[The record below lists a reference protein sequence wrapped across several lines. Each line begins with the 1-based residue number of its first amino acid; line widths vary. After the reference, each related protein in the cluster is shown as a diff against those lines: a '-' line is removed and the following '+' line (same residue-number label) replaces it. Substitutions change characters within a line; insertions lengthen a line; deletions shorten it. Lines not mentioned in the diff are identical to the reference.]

1 MTTTYDWPTSFGV
14 NRFELRISHN
24 TRAFITPYGSTSQ
37 VLNYTG
43 ERWCGM
49 IGLTLGNS
57 RTQGGA
63 QEAFF
68 DRLYG
73 MANRIRLWNFRRPQ
87 PLGTLRGGASVNV
100 VNGALA
106 PVTVVNSS
114 LATVLVVGGDP
125 VNTNEIAIG
134 DGTATLQTY
143 PGRTLLAGDHIG
155 IANGQNVRI
164 MADAT
169 ADGSG
174 VMVIEFQPRARAVVP
189 ASSVILWDK
198 PTFEVMLKSDGAP
211 ITWRPGMYEETSL
224 EFIEAI

>member
-1 MTTTYDWPTSFGV
+1 MTTTYDWPASFGV
-14 NRFELRISHN
+14 NRFELRVYHN

-49 IGLTLGNS
+49 IGLTPGNS
-57 RTQGGA
+57 RLRGGA

-73 MANRIRLWNFRRPQ
+73 MANRMRLWNFRRPQ
-87 PLGTLRGGASVNV
+87 PLGTLRGGGSVSV

-114 LATVLVVGGDP
+114 LATVSVVGGDP
-125 VNTNEIAIG
+125 VNTNAIAIG
-134 DGTATLQTY
+134 DGTATLQTH

-155 IANGQNVRI
+155 LANGQNVRI

-169 ADGSG
+169 ANGSG
-174 VMVIEFQPRARAVVP
+174 VMAIEFQPRARTVV
-189 ASSVILWDK
+189 AAGGAITWDK
-198 PTFEVMLKSDGAP
+198 PTFDAMLKTDGAP